1 MKVGKPGLSDSPR
14 VGGPV
19 EMFFAV
25 VVGGFDVDGRT
36 DAGVGH
42 VGGEGT
48 GSAVEGVCKNDVTGC
63 NDTKW

>member
-1 MKVGKPGLSDSPR
+1 
-14 VGGPV
+14 
-19 EMFFAV
+19 MFFAV